1 MLYKLK
7 HAIQKE
13 LLLLYRDWGGL
24 LILFIMPLVLVITVT
39 LIQDSS
45 FKSIHTKIK
54 IAILNN
60 DNDYVSEN
68 IINELQ
74 TDSSFSI
81 ITDINEQPFTEESI
95 QNLVFDGIFQI
106 GIIIPEHL
114 SSELNQKVNN
124 NLEQLIGSFTNYNS
138 EDTSPK
144 TEITPQK
151 IKLYFDPAIHP
162 SYKKNIQNAINQLVS
177 KEENNAIYKAFQEQF
192 EEEGGEL
199 FDQNQFIYFEEITP
213 QNIDSKE
220 FIPNAVQHN
229 VPAWTLFA
237 MFFIVV
243 PLSINI
249 IKEKNQGTYVR
260 LLTSPTP
267 YWILLTGK
275 IITYLFINILQFAL
289 MLCIGKYL
297 FPIFGLIA
305 LEIHSVVTLLII
317 ALCCG
322 LAAIGF
328 GIAIGTVAKTQEQ
341 SAPFG
346 ATSVIIMAALGGI
359 WVPVFAMP
367 DFMHYIAKISPMNWG
382 LEAFYNILLRNQP
395 LTDTLIYLIL
405 LIAFFI
411 SMLLFSIIYDK
422 KNRTL

>member
-7 HAIQKE
+7 QSIRKE

-45 FKSIHTKIK
+45 FKSINTKIK

-60 DNDYVSEN
+60 DNDYISEN
-68 IINELQ
+68 IIRELQ
-74 TDSSFSI
+74 SDSAFSI
-81 ITDINEQPFTEESI
+81 ISQINNQQLTEKSI
-95 QNLVFDGIFQI
+95 KELVFDGIFQI
-106 GIIIPEHL
+106 GIIIPEKL
-114 SSELNQKVNN
+114 SQDLNLKVNN
-124 NLEQLIGSFTNYNS
+124 NIELLVNSFSNESQTDN
-138 EDTSPK
+138 TH
-144 TEITPQK
+144 TEIAPKK

-162 SYKKNIQNAINQLVS
+162 SYKKNIQNSINQLVS
-177 KEENNAIYKAFQEQF
+177 QEETRSIYKVFQEEFAQ
-192 EEEGGEL
+192 EESNIFNE
-199 FDQNQFIYFEEITP
+199 NQFIFFEEITP
-213 QNIDSKE
+213 YATANQDV
-220 FIPNAVQHN
+220 IPDAVQHN

-249 IKEKNQGTYVR
+249 IKDKNQGTYIR

-275 IITYLFINILQFAL
+275 IVTYLFINILQFIL

-297 FPIFGLIA
+297 FPMFGLIA
-305 LEIHSVVTLLII
+305 LEIQNIGAMLII
-317 ALCCG
+317 ALCSG

-367 DFMHYIAKISPMNWG
+367 EFMHYIAKISPMNWG
-382 LEAFYNILLRNQP
+382 LEAFYGVLLRNQN
-395 LTDTLIYLIL
+395 LYNILIYLFL
-405 LIAFFI
+405 LIAFFA